1 MPGFRAAVLI
11 ARSAEE
17 VFSYVTD
24 PDNAPKWLPGVTGLK
39 MITEGPLGQGTR
51 LRESRRVGER
61 VGDVDIEVIA
71 HEPPSLY
78 ATRFVQGR
86 YDATYQYTF
95 EVEEEGTRVLLAC
108 TVAGRGLSKL
118 MAYLVALAMRR
129 QDKGQLKA
137 LKKVLEGGGE

>member
-24 PDNAPKWLPGVTGLK
+24 PDNAPKWLPGVTGLE
-39 MITEGPLGQGTR
+39 MITEGPLSAGTR

-61 VGDVDIEVIA
+61 AGDVDIEIVA

-78 ATRFVQGR
+78 TTRFVQGG
-86 YDATYQYTF
+86 YEATYEYTF
-95 EVEEEGTRVLLAC
+95 EVEEEGTKVVLAC

-118 MAYLVALAMRR
+118 MAPIVALAMRR

-137 LKKVLEGGGE
+137 LKEVLEGSE